1 MHTLYKDAII
11 NLAMPGSKT
20 EPGIVLHIA
29 LPAFTVSRS
38 DVVVLF
44 HARPYSLVEVEGGI

>member
-1 MHTLYKDAII
+1 MHTLLKDTII
-11 NLAMPGSKT
+11 NMAMPGSKT